1 MDNLAFL
8 ANSYRSALLVIVTG
22 GLIAAAD
29 TVAVAKEKPAVGVI
43 KGVVDDICGIV
54 FFKEK
59 FFLRGRDGKIQIIEV
74 NRQGKFKIKNL
85 NPGIYTLMY
94 NDEFSENDSLIA
106 KDNIEVKANSTTRV
120 NVLEMG
126 TCEF

>member
-8 ANSYRSALLVIVTG
+8 ANSYRSALLVIVTV

-54 FFKEK
+54 FFREK
-59 FFLRGRDGKIQIIEV
+59 FFLRGMGGKVQTIRV

-85 NPGIYTLMY
+85 NPGIYKLMY
-94 NDEFSENDSLIA
+94 TDEFSENDSLIA
-106 KDNIEVKANSTTRV
+106 KDNIEVKANYATKI
-120 NVLEMG
+120 NVIAID

>member
-8 ANSYRSALLVIVTG
+8 ANSYRSALLVIVTV

-54 FFKEK
+54 FLGKSFFK
-59 FFLRGRDGKIQIIEV
+59 RDGW
-74 NRQGKFKIKNL
+74 
-85 NPGIYTLMY
+85 
-94 NDEFSENDSLIA
+94 
-106 KDNIEVKANSTTRV
+106 
-120 NVLEMG
+120 
-126 TCEF
+126 